1 MIKIG
6 VVSDTHL
13 TKADGLPDAL
23 LRGLSGVDLILHA
36 GDITQSVI
44 LKALT
49 KLCPEVKAVHGNMDH
64 FSVKE
69 ALPAAQLITLG
80 GFRIGL
86 THGIGSAHSIIETVK
101 RTFKNQNLDCIVYG
115 HSHCPYN
122 QVHQGVLYFNSG
134 SPTDKI
140 FAPYNSYGILELDK
154 KITGKII
161 RL

>member
-6 VVSDTHL
+6 VISDTHL

-36 GDITQSVI
+36 GDITQLAI
-44 LKALT
+44 IEALK
-49 KLCPEVKAVHGNMDH
+49 KICPEVTAVHGNMDH
-64 FSVKE
+64 FEVKE
-69 ALPAAQLITLG
+69 ALPQRQLIALG
-80 GFRIGL
+80 GFQIGL
-86 THGIGSAHSIIETVK
+86 THGIGSAHNIIETVK
-101 RTFKNQNLDCIVYG
+101 EKFKDQKLDCIVYG

-122 QVHQGVLYFNSG
+122 QVHQGVLYFNPG

-140 FAPYNSYGILELDK
+140 FAPYNSYGILELDR